1 MNKLYFLLFLL
12 VLMIVPSIC
21 SAQPAIVNDCRI
33 QRCYTVLFP
42 FPHNRC
48 ECVEHYYYPLYVPP
62 RHRYMPPPPHRG
74 PRPGHHP
81 PPPPH
86 NHHHGPGPRR

>member
-1 MNKLYFLLFLL
+1 MNKLYAILFAG
-12 VLMIVPSIC
+12 VMMIIPALC
-21 SAQPAIVNDCRI
+21 SAQPVVVSDCRI
-33 QRCYTVLFP
+33 QRCYTVLLP

-48 ECVEHYYYPLYVPP
+48 ECVERYYYPLYTP
-62 RHRYMPPPPHRG
+62 RHYRPAPPPHRG

-81 PPPPH
+81 PPPSH

>member
-1 MNKLYFLLFLL
+1 MNKLYFLLLLL
-12 VLMIVPSIC
+12 VLMIAPSIC
-21 SAQPAIVNDCRI
+21 LAQPVVVNDCRI

-48 ECVEHYYYPLYVPP
+48 ECLDYYYYPVYTP
-62 RHRYMPPPPHRG
+62 RHYRPAPPPPRG

>member
-1 MNKLYFLLFLL
+1 MNKLYFLLLLL
-12 VLMIVPSIC
+12 VLMIAPSIC
-21 SAQPAIVNDCRI
+21 LAQPVVVNDCRI

-48 ECVEHYYYPLYVPP
+48 ECVERYYYPLYVPP
-62 RHRYMPPPPHRG
+62 RHRYMPPHPPHHG

-81 PPPPH
+81 PPPSP
-86 NHHHGPGPRR
+86 NHRGHRR